1 MRLADPERAVAQR
14 ASHETSMTDPIR
26 PLRIPFY
33 SPEWSG
39 APEHIFEFWKLTKG
53 ARVAVCALW
62 NHPLGA
68 EVRCDVDGEMWR
80 TKASRDLGQL
90 LVASDEW
97 RKAFQAKGWTA

>member
-1 MRLADPERAVAQR
+1 MTRIGRTVRLAGPARSGGGVAIPFNPPEWGGSPER
-14 ASHETSMTDPIR
+14 
-26 PLRIPFY
+26 
-33 SPEWSG
+33 
-39 APEHIFEFWKLTKG
+39 IFEFWKLTKG

-90 LVASDEW
+90 LDASDEW
-97 RKAFQAKGWTA
+97 RKAFELKGWTA